1 MSATM
6 GAATLRLYSIFH
18 LNLAYSSIEL
28 EQRTKVIERC
38 YWPLL
43 RLAKELDFFP
53 GIELSGYTLSV
64 ANEIAPDWVD
74 ELRRLVQGGRCEL
87 IGSGYS
93 QLIGPLVPAALN
105 AANQRLGQQ
114 VYADRLG
121 VRPSIALVNEQAYSG
136 GLVAHYLEAGYR
148 AIAMEWNNPAAQ
160 HPEWPRALRYAP
172 QRALAP
178 DGRSIE
184 LLWIDAIAFQQL
196 QRYAHAELD
205 RDEYQAYLEAQLAL
219 CRDAEPRAFP
229 LYGNDAEIFDLR
241 PGRFHTESEID
252 PGGEWQRLG
261 DLVAD
266 LAQDARFELVPP
278 SGVLDLLESS
288 GAGRLLRLE
297 SAENP
302 VPVKKQ
308 EKYNVSR
315 WAVTGRDDLQIN
327 TACWRIHRSLCA
339 GEPCGDDLLRELCY
353 LWSSDFRTHITPER
367 WRAYRDE
374 LATLGRSTLASRPVP
389 GPTAKHDRMAE
400 ERVVPEPP
408 GEVHRRGRFLELHT
422 DAVRAVLDCRR
433 GLAIRSL
440 AFLPVG
446 EGALLGTIPHGYY
459 EDISLAADFYSGH
472 SVVEFPGAGRVTDLS
487 PTEPSWQTWAS
498 EAGRGI
504 RISALVDTP
513 LGPVTKTFEACAG
526 EPRVRLVYEFDWDTP
541 QRGTFRTG
549 FVTLLPEAFDRS
561 SLFYRTHNG
570 GAEAETFLLQG
581 RDVRHGS
588 AVSSL
593 VSARSGLGAT
603 EGLVTLGDA
612 RRQIHVRF
620 DPAEAAALPLIEY
633 RDVADVYWLRLVFS
647 LGELD
652 ETRALRG
659 TEQKPEPALGFSLEI
674 SAVSS

>member
-1 MSATM
+1 MSATVE
-6 GAATLRLYSIFH
+6 AAPLRLYSIFH

-28 EQRTKVIERC
+28 EQRAKVIERC

-74 ELRRLVQGGRCEL
+74 ELRRLVRRGRCEL

-114 VYADRLG
+114 AYADRLG

-148 AIAMEWNNPAAQ
+148 AIAMEWNNPAAH

-172 QRALAP
+172 QRALGP
-178 DGRSIE
+178 DGRSID
-184 LLWIDAIAFQQL
+184 LLWIDTIAFQQL
-196 QRYAHAELD
+196 QRYAHGELD
-205 RDEYQAYLEAQLAL
+205 RAEYQAYLEAQLAP
-219 CRDAEPRAFP
+219 RWDAEPRAFP

-252 PGGEWQRLG
+252 ASGEWQRMRELI
-261 DLVAD
+261 AD
-266 LAQDARFELVPP
+266 LARDARFELVPP
-278 SGVLDLLESS
+278 SRVLDLLESS
-288 GAGRLLRLE
+288 AGGRSLRLE

-315 WAVTGRDDLQIN
+315 WAVTGKDDLQIN
-327 TACWRIHRSLCA
+327 TACWRLHRLLRDC
-339 GEPCGDDLLRELCY
+339 EPCSDDLLRKLCY
-353 LWSSDFRTHITPER
+353 LWSSDFRTHITPAR
-367 WRAYRDE
+367 WRAYRSE
-374 LATLGRSTLASRPVP
+374 LDAVGRSTPASRPVSELT
-389 GPTAKHDRMAE
+389 GKHDPVAR
-400 ERVVPEPP
+400 ERVVLEPL
-408 GEVHRRGRFLELHT
+408 GDVRRRGRFLELHT

-440 AFLPVG
+440 AFLHLG
-446 EGALLGTIPHGYY
+446 EEALLGTIPHGYY
-459 EDISLAADFYSGH
+459 EDIPLAADFYSGH
-472 SVVEFPGAGRVTDLS
+472 SVVEFPGAGRVTDLN
-487 PTEPSWQTWAS
+487 PTEPSWQTWVCGAR
-498 EAGRGI
+498 RGI
-504 RISALVDTP
+504 RVSASVETP
-513 LGPVTKTFEACAG
+513 LGAVTKTFEVCAG

-541 QRGTFRTG
+541 QHGTFRTG
-549 FVTLLPEAFDRS
+549 FVTVLPEAFDRS

-570 GAEAETFLLQG
+570 GAQAETFLLQG
-581 RDVRHGS
+581 RDVCHGS

-620 DPAEAAALPLIEY
+620 DPAEAAALPMVEY

-659 TEQKPEPALGFSLEI
+659 TEQKPEPAPRFSLEI
-674 SAVSS
+674 SGASS